1 MPRMDDQQ
9 LQRLIDSYEQFY
21 FTHDDPV
28 PFKGK
33 LKIYP
38 VLVKDYYKFYSTVSL
53 FTQNKNEDP
62 TGKGIAMTHLD
73 YLIMKT
79 EQEYPNHEENIFSII
94 TMFEL
99 IFRIKN
105 GLKCED
111 CGEET
116 YVSWDEIHDILIK
129 AELAKKNK
137 TGKAFEE
144 EDLYNAFNDLR
155 ICPICGKNRQEVIR
169 FNSLQNGKKD
179 FIVDGIEI
187 TSDDFDLLRKV
198 IAYQNMPDYDDEY
211 IDPDLKA
218 DLEEQARLENPN
230 NIQPTLEKQETC
242 IIAATSYTYETIKEL
257 SIRHL
262 VLLLRTVDAKLHYF
276 CYRQA
281 EASGMVKFEKDAIKH
296 WIYAPDKQSK
306 YSKLKSLDS
315 FKEKMA
321 NVAI

>member
-1 MPRMDDQQ
+1 
-9 LQRLIDSYEQFY
+9 
-21 FTHDDPV
+21 
-28 PFKGK
+28 
-33 LKIYP
+33 
-38 VLVKDYYKFYSTVSL
+38 
-53 FTQNKNEDP
+53 
-62 TGKGIAMTHLD
+62 
-73 YLIMKT
+73 
-79 EQEYPNHEENIFSII
+79 
-94 TMFEL
+94 MFEL

-116 YVSWDEIHDILIK
+116 YVSWDEIHDILIQ

-218 DLEEQARLENPN
+218 DLEE
-230 NIQPTLEKQETC
+230 
-242 IIAATSYTYETIKEL
+242 
-257 SIRHL
+257 
-262 VLLLRTVDAKLHYF
+262 
-276 CYRQA
+276 
-281 EASGMVKFEKDAIKH
+281 
-296 WIYAPDKQSK
+296 
-306 YSKLKSLDS
+306 
-315 FKEKMA
+315 
-321 NVAI
+321 